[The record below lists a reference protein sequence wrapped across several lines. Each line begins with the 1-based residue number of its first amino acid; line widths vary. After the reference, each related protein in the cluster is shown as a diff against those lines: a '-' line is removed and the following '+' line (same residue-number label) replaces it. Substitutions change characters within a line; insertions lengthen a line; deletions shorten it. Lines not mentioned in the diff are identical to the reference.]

1 MSIFDYEF
9 FFGGDDEL
17 AVSKEKYTKEEA
29 IDLAKQQFDLP
40 PHYGPYYLCVCD
52 CFVRH
57 RGAVDEDG
65 NPCVCWWLEY
75 EEHKRSCPCWAFHVI
90 PVKGIDSFSLKS
102 QYEYILVE

>member
-40 PHYGPYYLCVCD
+40 
-52 CFVRH
+52 
-57 RGAVDEDG
+57 
-65 NPCVCWWLEY
+65 LENCM
-75 EEHKRSCPCWAFHVI
+75 R
-90 PVKGIDSFSLKS
+90 LLRKS
-102 QYEYILVE
+102 SRDN